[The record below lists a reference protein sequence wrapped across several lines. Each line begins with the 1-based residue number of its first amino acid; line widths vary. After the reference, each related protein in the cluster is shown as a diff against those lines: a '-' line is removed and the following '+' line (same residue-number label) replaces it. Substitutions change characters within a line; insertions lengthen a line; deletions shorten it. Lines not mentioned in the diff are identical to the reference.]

1 MASAKLIAKRA
12 SIKFGHVT
20 SLAGHLAI
28 VLVLV
33 LVLALALAL
42 VLVLVLAFDYRL
54 GH

>member
-33 LVLALALAL
+33 LVLAL